1 MCCAVALPAARSVD
15 PKSLAVWVQYAS
27 KCSPLVLESAEKPTP
42 AAECAKLLAPLC
54 SRLDVRCSKDAAA
67 ILDSNKQVLFRGEY
81 ARQLAF
87 LQ

>member
-1 MCCAVALPAARSVD
+1 VD
-15 PKSLAVWVQYAS
+15 PKSLAAWVQYAS
-27 KCSPLVLESAEKPTP
+27 KCSPQVLEFAEKPTP

-54 SRLDVRCSKDAAA
+54 SRPDVRCSKDTAE
-67 ILDSNKQVLFRGEY
+67 ILDSNKTVLFRGEY

>member
-1 MCCAVALPAARSVD
+1 MLHIVLPAARSVD
-15 PKSLAVWVQYAS
+15 PKSIAAWVQYAS
-27 KCSPLVLESAEKPTP
+27 TCSPLVLEFAEKPTP

-54 SRLDVRCSKDAAA
+54 SRPDVRCSKDAAQ
-67 ILDSNKQVLFRGEY
+67 ILDSSKKVLFKGEY